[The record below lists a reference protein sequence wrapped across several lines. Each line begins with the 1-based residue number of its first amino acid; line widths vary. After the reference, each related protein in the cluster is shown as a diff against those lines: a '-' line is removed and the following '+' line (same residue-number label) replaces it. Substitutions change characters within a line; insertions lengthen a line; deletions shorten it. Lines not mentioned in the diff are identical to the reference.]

1 MRSFILSFMLA
12 GVTGG
17 SALLAQQPPGDSGAT
32 RPMRQRVHQVVPM
45 RMGGPDAG
53 DHGRA
58 YAPQRLIDRRDALG
72 LTPEQVGRLEAL
84 AQEAAQARDAAA
96 SARETRRAQLDEL
109 WKADQPDAQALAG
122 HMRAVMA
129 SQQEAQLAAVTAAA
143 RAKAVLTAEQRGRV
157 AGWADA
163 GRALRRAAMA
173 RPGRPRM
180 RRDVPRRDG
189 VQSPGMRRGLRP
201 MR

>member
-1 MRSFILSFMLA
+1 
-12 GVTGG
+12 
-17 SALLAQQPPGDSGAT
+17 
-32 RPMRQRVHQVVPM
+32 
-45 RMGGPDAG
+45 MGGPDAG